1 MTGSVKAMISVWS
14 AKRSC
19 FRSADKFFLIQDLFR
34 LSAKEWAG
42 LLDSLDTL
50 TVEERDAVI
59 NGRDDEYGF
68 YR

>member
-1 MTGSVKAMISVWS
+1 MTGSVKAMIRVWR
-14 AKRSC
+14 AKRQRL
-19 FRSADKFFLIQDLFR
+19 RSADKCFLIQDLFR